1 MRVRIEVDSIIESY
15 VKVSL
20 EQLKDLELSN
30 DTSINQLLK
39 QLTIPTDEIGMIIR
53 NNRAIF
59 DYDMILESGDEITI
73 FSEINGG

>member
-1 MRVRIEVDSIIESY
+1 MRIEVDSIIESY